1 MESDKIL
8 SSTTDQGQDL
18 EQDQI
23 LEQNASAISGSVGAC
38 EVCGKPIYDLVYA
51 ECQNCGKLYHA
62 VCLKKKST
70 VESCRHHH
78 LTLRRQEKVG

>member
-8 SSTTDQGQDL
+8 NSAQ
-18 EQDQI
+18 
-23 LEQNASAISGSVGAC
+23 EQNQDTSVISGSVGVC
-38 EVCGKPIYDLVYA
+38 EICGKPIYDLVYA
-51 ECQNCGKLYHA
+51 ECQNCGKLYHP